1 MRRFLLISSL
11 IAAGA
16 TASFASVDSGLLA
29 LVPAG
34 ARIVSGIDFTR
45 SRGSEFGQ
53 YLLNRSQSEDAH
65 FQEMIQETGFD
76 PRRDLQS
83 VVFESAGPV
92 EGSKQSSFAIL
103 ARGTFD
109 EERIKATAKS
119 KGAVIQVFQG
129 VELMVSKSP
138 SEQTAIAFPGDGVA
152 VMADLATLQQMVT
165 NRATPTVLDPA
176 LQSKIDAV
184 GSQNDAWFVSLTGGG
199 FLARHIRQETGQ
211 DGEKQPM
218 QQQAHALEA
227 VTQSSGGIRLGAVN
241 EITFDA
247 ITRSPQDATS
257 LSDVV
262 RFVAS
267 MVQMQRDSDTRAGIV
282 ASSLDGMQLQTTG
295 NAIHLTIS
303 MPEKSLEQLADLG
316 PRAAHAKPNRQ

>member
-1 MRRFLLISSL
+1 MLRFLLISSL
-11 IAAGA
+11 LVGGSL
-16 TASFASVDSGLLA
+16 TAFASVDSGLLA

-34 ARIVSGIDFTR
+34 AQIVSGVDFTR
-45 SRGSEFGQ
+45 SRSSEFGQ
-53 YLLNRSQSEDAH
+53 YLLSRSQAGDTH

-76 PRRDLQS
+76 PRRDLQD
-83 VVFESAGPV
+83 VVFESAGP
-92 EGSKQSSFAIL
+92 GDGKQSAFAIL

-109 EERIKATAKS
+109 QERIKSTAKA

-129 VELMVSKSP
+129 VELIVNKSS
-138 SEQTAIAFPGDGVA
+138 SEQTAIAFPDDGVA
-152 VMADLATLQQMVT
+152 VMADLITLRQIVA

-184 GSQNDAWFVSLTGGG
+184 GGQNDAWFVSLTGGA
-199 FLARHIRQETGQ
+199 FLAQHIAQETDQG
-211 DGEKQPM
+211 GERQPM
-218 QQQAHALEA
+218 RQQAHALEA
-227 VTQSSGGIRLGAVN
+227 VTQSSGGIHLGAVN

-262 RFVAS
+262 RFLAS
-267 MVQMQRDSDTRAGIV
+267 MVQMQREKDPRAGIV

-295 NAIHLTIS
+295 NAMHLTIS
-303 MPEKSLEQLADLG
+303 MPEKNLEQLADLG
-316 PRAAHAKPNRQ
+316 PRAAHTRPNRQ